1 MQIKNYILIYV
12 MALSLSGLVSCKK
25 FLNVQPVSAV
35 SDELTIT
42 DKASAENAVRGSYRS
57 LSASGYYGATFQFD
71 ALMSG
76 NALTYTQSS
85 AGQLQFLYHTLTAD
99 NNDLETV
106 WAAIYKVINQANQV
120 IAKLPAVT
128 DPALT
133 TAYRNQLLGEGYFVR
148 ALAYFDLARSFGGVQ
163 LFLLPTLKVSDK
175 YGKARS
181 TQAETYAQV
190 LSDLNAAEPLLPA
203 TTVRDRATQKTVW
216 ALRARLNLYL
226 QQWAAAA
233 SDAGKIIADSGNYK
247 LVTPYNG
254 FFTKTNTTES
264 VLELSYSISYPN
276 PMFANWKSGGNYV
289 PNDSIKNLLT
299 DAAVGGGRSA
309 LLNVSGTKVLGVLY
323 PQSNGTDPAYLIRI
337 AELWL
342 IRAEAR
348 AQTND
353 LSGAISDLNAVR
365 TRAGLAGTTA
375 VSQAE
380 ILTAIEAERRVEFA
394 LEPHRWFD
402 LVRTGR
408 AGTVL
413 NISDDKR
420 YLFPIPAPE
429 RAADPS
435 LGQNPG
441 Y

>member
-1 MQIKNYILIYV
+1 MRSYLIF
-12 MALSLSGLVSCKK
+12 GLFLFSSCHK
-25 FLNVQPVSAV
+25 FLDVQPTSAV
-35 SDELTIT
+35 SDEATIT

-57 LSASGYYGATFQFD
+57 LSATGYYGATFQFD

-106 WAAIYKVINQANQV
+106 WAAIYKVVNQANHIITKV
-120 IAKLPAVT
+120 PAIKDAT
-128 DPALT
+128 LT
-133 TAYRNQLLGEGYFVR
+133 QAYRNQLLGEGYFVR
-148 ALAYFDLARSFGGVQ
+148 ALAYFDLARTFGGVQ
-163 LFLLPTLKVSDK
+163 IFLTPTLKVADK
-175 YGKARS
+175 LGKQRS
-181 TQAETYAQV
+181 TQAEVYAQV

-226 QQWAAAA
+226 QQWAASAA
-233 SDAGKIIADSGNYK
+233 DAGRLIADSSNYK
-247 LVTPYNG
+247 LVTPYNT

-264 VLELSYSISYPN
+264 VFELSYSIAYPN
-276 PMFANWKSGGNYV
+276 PMFSNWKSGGNYV
-289 PNDSIKNLLT
+289 PNDSLRRLLT
-299 DAAVGGGRSA
+299 DATVGGSRSA
-309 LLNVSGTKVLGVLY
+309 LINISGTKVLGALY
-323 PQSNGTDPAYLIRI
+323 PQSNGTDPVYVLRI

-348 AQTND
+348 AQQDD
-353 LSGAISDLNAVR
+353 LSGALADLNAVR
-365 TRAGLAGTTA
+365 ARAGVGGSGA
-375 VSQAE
+375 VSKAE
-380 ILTAIEAERRVEFA
+380 VLAAIESERRVEFA

-408 AGTVL
+408 AAAVL
-413 NISDDKR
+413 NVTDTRR
-420 YLFPIPAPE
+420 YVFPIPTPE
-429 RAADPS
+429 RQADPS
-435 LGQNPG
+435 LDQNPG